1 MQIGGDGIENW
12 FMKMMLEIKSFQKN
26 TNPKNSFSIFFSL
39 GFEGKYFHEPF
50 PLFSLNLFIVT
61 PLQPLELF
69 IPNFMVFLSL
79 IFFWGLIRFIG
90 IFFVHQGS
98 IQLYSPLW

>member
-1 MQIGGDGIENW
+1 
-12 FMKMMLEIKSFQKN
+12 
-26 TNPKNSFSIFFSL
+26 
-39 GFEGKYFHEPF
+39 
-50 PLFSLNLFIVT
+50 
-61 PLQPLELF
+61 
-69 IPNFMVFLSL
+69 MVFLSL